1 MRIPIVVLTALF
13 FCVHGGVLYG
23 ETLGTCAKPF
33 EAPVSPGH
41 DLMMNLRSGDFNIVG
56 SDAAA
61 VKVFCFLVDD
71 DESRD
76 MKISFAA
83 DHLTIRGGSGRGL
96 HHFRIELPRSMNLL
110 VRCSAGD
117 VTISGI
123 TGDKD
128 VSLNAGDMI
137 IDVGDPRSYRRAEA
151 SVLAGDLTASA
162 FGQLH
167 GGLFRSFHHDNP
179 AGRYRLRAQLLAGD
193 LILK

>member
-1 MRIPIVVLTALF
+1 MRIPIIVLMALP
-13 FCVHGGVLYG
+13 FCLYG
-23 ETLGTCAKPF
+23 DTLGTCAKPF
-33 EAPVSPGH
+33 EAPLNPGH
-41 DLMMNLRSGDFNIVG
+41 ELTMDLRSGDFNIVG
-56 SDAAA
+56 SDASAIR
-61 VKVFCFLVDD
+61 VFCVVVDD

-76 MKISFAA
+76 IKLSFAA
-83 DHLTIRGGSGRGL
+83 GRLTIRGGSDRGL
-96 HHFRIELPRSMNLL
+96 HFRIEVPRSMNLW
-110 VRCSAGD
+110 VRCSAGN
-117 VTISGI
+117 VTVSGI

-128 VSLNAGDMI
+128 ISLNAGNLI